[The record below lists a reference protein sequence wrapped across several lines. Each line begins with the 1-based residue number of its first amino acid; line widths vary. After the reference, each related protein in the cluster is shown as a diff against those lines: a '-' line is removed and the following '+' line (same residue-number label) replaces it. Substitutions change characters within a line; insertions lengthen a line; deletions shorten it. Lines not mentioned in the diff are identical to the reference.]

1 MAFQPKNILLIGATG
16 QIGSHILSA
25 LLTARQEFNRI
36 ALFTSASTAS
46 KKATYL
52 SDLRTNHQ
60 VEVIVGDITNEK
72 DIRNAYNGNPPSSLS
87 IYSSPPKAKQIKNQG
102 STP

>member
-1 MAFQPKNILLIGATG
+1 MTFQPKNILLIGATG

-36 ALFTSASTAS
+36 ALFTSPSTAS

-52 SDLRTNHQ
+52 ADLRTKNQ
-60 VEVIVGDITNEK
+60 VEVIVGDITSEN
-72 DIRNAYNGNPPSSLS
+72 DIRNAYNGTEYSSL
-87 IYSSPPKAKQIKNQG
+87 
-102 STP
+102 